1 MGLLFVYFYFVLRVI
16 IWLVLLFDR
25 CVPFT
30 NDATRTVEGW
40 SDCVTYLRITTDET
54 DEHDK

>member
-1 MGLLFVYFYFVLRVI
+1 MSANIGLLFFYFYFVLRVI

-25 CVPFT
+25 GVPFT

-40 SDCVTYLRITTDET
+40 SDCVTYL
-54 DEHDK
+54 